1 MGAGATAAA
10 NDNRLAI
17 ELEAAETIDE
27 DQRGETEIAPEPEP
41 APAPV
46 PAPVEK
52 GLLLSAVYVLGSV
65 LLFLTQGLGMNLAL
79 ANLTQVQGSLSA
91 TSIEAGWLS
100 AAYMAPNVSLSIA
113 LVKIRAQYGLRRFAE
128 ISIAGFVV
136 VSLMN
141 VFVSDLHS
149 AIVVRFI
156 SGIAAAPMS
165 TLGFLYMLEAFPPA
179 RKLTVGLALA
189 LTCTTISAPVTR
201 LISPTLIE
209 YGQWHALYTLEM
221 ALALIALPIIYLL
234 PLTPV
239 PHAKVI
245 QRMDILSYLLVAVAF
260 GCLAV
265 VLTMGRL
272 YWWFEAPWLG
282 VLLVVS
288 ITTLTTAVLIELH
301 RPVPLIDVRWIASK
315 EIVHFAAVLLIFRLV
330 ASEQST
336 VAANFYQQL
345 GLQFEQ
351 VATLYWII
359 LAAAIGG
366 GLLCAAL
373 MNPQHAERVH
383 ILALGLLA
391 TGAYMDSQATNL
403 TRPEQMY
410 LSQAM
415 IASGTALFL
424 PPAMARGFKAALA
437 KGPSYILSFIV
448 IFLFTQSIGSLIGS
462 AAFGTFV
469 TIREKFHSNILAERI
484 VLSNPLV
491 AQRVNQL
498 SAAYA
503 KVMGDKTL
511 LGGEGTVLLS
521 QQVTREAYILAYN
534 DAFLLAS
541 AVALFALAGLLL
553 HIFYN
558 WLRQRLSAPA
568 PMPAT

>member
-1 MGAGATAAA
+1 MGAVDGDQAKLAA
-10 NDNRLAI
+10 
-17 ELEAAETIDE
+17 
-27 DQRGETEIAPEPEP
+27 
-41 APAPV
+41 APAPS
-46 PAPVEK
+46 PVQAEK
-52 GLLLSAVYVLGSV
+52 GLAQSAVYVFGSIF
-65 LLFLTQGLGMNLAL
+65 LFLTQGLGMNLAL

-91 TSIEAGWLS
+91 TSVEAAWLS

-128 ISIAGFVV
+128 IGIVGFVF

-189 LTCTTISAPVTR
+189 LTCTTISAPITR

-245 QRMDILSYLLVAVAF
+245 QRLDILSYLLVATSF
-260 GCLAV
+260 GCLAI
-265 VLTMGRL
+265 VLSMGRL

-282 VLLVVS
+282 VLLAAAIAS
-288 ITTLTTAVLIELH
+288 STAAVLIELN
-301 RPVPLIDVRWIASK
+301 RAVPLIDVRWLASK

-330 ASEQST
+330 ASEQSAIAT
-336 VAANFYQQL
+336 NFYQQL

-359 LAAAIGG
+359 LGAAISG
-366 GLLCAAL
+366 GLLCAVL
-373 MNPQHAERVH
+373 MSPQHSERVH
-383 ILALGLLA
+383 VLALGLLA
-391 TGAYMDSQATNL
+391 TGAYLDSQATGL

-415 IASGTALFL
+415 ISAGTALFL
-424 PPAMARGFKAALA
+424 PPAMARGFKAALS
-437 KGPSYILSFIV
+437 KGPSYILSFFV
-448 IFLFTQSIGSLIGS
+448 VFMFTQNIGSLAGT

-469 TIREKFHSNILAERI
+469 AVREKFHSNILAEQL

-491 AQRVNQL
+491 AQRINQL
-498 SAAYA
+498 AAAYS
-503 KVMGDKTL
+503 KVVGDRAL
-511 LGGEGTVLLS
+511 LNGEGTVLLS

-534 DAFLLAS
+534 DAFLLA
-541 AVALFALAGLLL
+541 AVIAACALAGLLL
-553 HIFYN
+553 HMFYK
-558 WLRQRLSAPA
+558 RFTQRSAGPA
-568 PMPAT
+568 LIPAA

>member
-1 MGAGATAAA
+1 MSAVATAAA
-10 NDNRLAI
+10 NDNRNAAP
-17 ELEAAETIDE
+17 LETGAAGD
-27 DQRGETEIAPEPEP
+27 DQEEISP
-41 APAPV
+41 AAPV
-46 PAPVEK
+46 PAPAPMPVDK
-52 GLLLSAVYVLGSV
+52 SLALSAVYVVGSV

-79 ANLTQVQGSLSA
+79 ANLTQIQGSLSA
-91 TSIEAGWLS
+91 TSVEAGWLS

-128 ISIAGFVV
+128 ISIVGFVI

-189 LTCTTISAPVTR
+189 LTCTTISAPITR

-245 QRMDILSYLLVAVAF
+245 QRMDILSYLFVAVAF
-260 GCLAV
+260 GCLAI

-288 ITTLTTAVLIELH
+288 IATLTTVVLIELH
-301 RPVPLIDVRWIASK
+301 RKVPLIDIHWIASK

-336 VAANFYQQL
+336 IATNFYQQL

-359 LAAAIGG
+359 LAAAIAA
-366 GLLCAAL
+366 GLLCAVL

-383 ILALGLLA
+383 VLALGLLA
-391 TGAYMDSQATNL
+391 TGAYMDSQATSL

-415 IASGTALFL
+415 IAAGTALFL

-448 IFLFTQSIGSLIGS
+448 IFLFTQSIGSLVGS

-469 TIREKFHSNILAERI
+469 TIREKFHSNILSEQI

-498 SAAYA
+498 SAAYS

-534 DAFLLAS
+534 DAFLLA
-541 AVALFALAGLLL
+541 AVIALFALAGLLL
-553 HIFYN
+553 HMSYN
-558 WLRQRLSAPA
+558 WLTQRLTDPAPA
-568 PMPAT
+568 PAA

>member
-1 MGAGATAAA
+1 MSAVATAAA
-10 NDNRLAI
+10 NDNRNAAP
-17 ELEAAETIDE
+17 LETGAAGD
-27 DQRGETEIAPEPEP
+27 DQEEISP
-41 APAPV
+41 AAPV
-46 PAPVEK
+46 PAPAPMPVDK
-52 GLLLSAVYVLGSV
+52 SLALSAVYVVGSV

-79 ANLTQVQGSLSA
+79 ANLTQIQGSLSA
-91 TSIEAGWLS
+91 TSVEAGWLS

-128 ISIAGFVV
+128 ISIVGFVI

-189 LTCTTISAPVTR
+189 LTCTTISAPITR

-260 GCLAV
+260 GCLAI

-288 ITTLTTAVLIELH
+288 IATLTTVVLIELH
-301 RPVPLIDVRWIASK
+301 RKVPLIDIRWIASK
-315 EIVHFAAVLLIFRLV
+315 EIVHLAAVLLVFRLV

-336 VAANFYQQL
+336 IATNFYQQL

-359 LAAAIGG
+359 LAAAIAG
-366 GLLCAAL
+366 GLLCAVL
-373 MNPQHAERVH
+373 MNPQHAESVH
-383 ILALGLLA
+383 VLALGLMA
-391 TGAYMDSQATNL
+391 TGAYMDSQATSL

-469 TIREKFHSNILAERI
+469 TIREKFHSNILSEQI

-498 SAAYA
+498 SAAYS

-534 DAFLLAS
+534 DAFLLA
-541 AVALFALAGLLL
+541 AVISLVALAGLLL
-553 HIFYN
+553 HMSYN
-558 WLRQRLSAPA
+558 WLTQRLTGPAPA
-568 PMPAT
+568 PAA

>member
-1 MGAGATAAA
+1 MGAVATAAA
-10 NDNRLAI
+10 NDNRLAS
-17 ELEAAETIDE
+17 ELEAAEAVDE
-27 DQRGETEIAPEPEP
+27 DQHGETVIAPEP
-41 APAPV
+41 APTPV

-288 ITTLTTAVLIELH
+288 IATLTTAVLIELY

-373 MNPQHAERVH
+373 MNPEHAERVH

-391 TGAYMDSQATNL
+391 AGAYMDSQATSL

-469 TIREKFHSNILAERI
+469 TIREKFHSNLLAEQI

-553 HIFYN
+553 HISHN

>member
-1 MGAGATAAA
+1 MSAVATAAA
-10 NDNRLAI
+10 NDNRNAAP
-17 ELEAAETIDE
+17 LETGVASYDEEAVSPAAPI
-27 DQRGETEIAPEPEP
+27 
-41 APAPV
+41 PAPV
-46 PAPVEK
+46 PAPAPVDK
-52 GLLLSAVYVLGSV
+52 SLALSAVYVVGSV

-79 ANLTQVQGSLSA
+79 ANLTQIQGSLSA
-91 TSIEAGWLS
+91 TSVEAGWLS

-128 ISIAGFVV
+128 ISIVGFVI

-189 LTCTTISAPVTR
+189 LTCTTISAPITR

-245 QRMDILSYLLVAVAF
+245 QRMDILSYLFVALAF
-260 GCLAV
+260 GCLAI

-272 YWWFEAPWLG
+272 YWWFEASWLG

-288 ITTLTTAVLIELH
+288 IATLTTVVLIELH
-301 RPVPLIDVRWIASK
+301 RKVPLIDIRWITSK

-336 VAANFYQQL
+336 IATNFYQQL

-359 LAAAIGG
+359 LAAAIAG
-366 GLLCAAL
+366 GLLCAVL

-383 ILALGLLA
+383 VLALCLLA
-391 TGAYMDSQATNL
+391 TGAYMDSQATSL

-469 TIREKFHSNILAERI
+469 TIREKFHSNILAEQI

-498 SAAYA
+498 SAAYS

-534 DAFLLAS
+534 DAFLLA
-541 AVALFALAGLLL
+541 AVIALFALAGLLL
-553 HIFYN
+553 HMSYN
-558 WLRQRLSAPA
+558 WLTQRLTDPAPA
-568 PMPAT
+568 PAA